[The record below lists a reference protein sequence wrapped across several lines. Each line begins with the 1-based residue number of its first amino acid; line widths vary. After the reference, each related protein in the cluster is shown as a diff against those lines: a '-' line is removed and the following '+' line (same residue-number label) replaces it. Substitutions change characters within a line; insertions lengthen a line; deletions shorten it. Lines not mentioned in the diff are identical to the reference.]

1 MHKLTREEFV
11 EALKVPSIMGRGEAY
26 GVVVGDRRFHGL
38 MSWAVGHDTSLV
50 EVLTTGNK
58 TLFGMRMIITI
69 KHPDTFF
76 AVTEAEYADV
86 YRRLGGDISGP
97 NNSITGGGT
106 PYRECTGSTGGDA

>member
-11 EALKVPSIMGRGEAY
+11 EALKVPTIMGRGQAY
-26 GVVVGDRRFHGL
+26 GVVIGDRRFL
-38 MSWAVGHDTSLV
+38 SLVSWARENDPSIVEAIDAGH
-50 EVLTTGNK
+50 K
-58 TLFGMRMIITI
+58 KPFGMHMLITI

-97 NNSITGGGT
+97 NV
-106 PYRECTGSTGGDA
+106 PLQGSPEVQRKELP